1 MIKTLYSEINYGDMV
16 ELFYDTNKKNY
27 ILIIN
32 NKKLILNNKGVWL
45 DMDIKNIDLDYLDT
59 EISNF
64 DITDDINNKFE
75 DWINID
81 NFIDFLKR
89 EGIYD
94 NMKDTI
100 DMYMRFYHKEDKE
113 EVESYSNELEEE
125 VINFFKD
132 SVNES
137 IVESEDE

>member
-1 MIKTLYSEINYGDMV
+1 
-16 ELFYDTNKKNY
+16 
-27 ILIIN
+27 
-32 NKKLILNNKGVWL
+32 
-45 DMDIKNIDLDYLDT
+45 MDIKNIDLDYLDT

-75 DWINID
+75 DWINVD

-89 EGIYD
+89 EGICD
-94 NMKDTI
+94 NIKDLM
-100 DMYMRFYHKEDKE
+100 DQYMRFYPKEDKE
-113 EVESYSNELEEE
+113 EVENYSNELEEE

-137 IVESEDE
+137 IVESEED

>member
-1 MIKTLYSEINYGDMV
+1 
-16 ELFYDTNKKNY
+16 
-27 ILIIN
+27 
-32 NKKLILNNKGVWL
+32 
-45 DMDIKNIDLDYLDT
+45 MDIKNIDLDYLHT

-94 NMKDTI
+94 SMKDTM
-100 DMYMRFYHKEDKE
+100 DMYMRFYHKQDKE
-113 EVESYSNELEEE
+113 EVENYSNELKEE

-132 SVNES
+132 IINES
-137 IVESEDE
+137 IVESEED

>member
-1 MIKTLYSEINYGDMV
+1 
-16 ELFYDTNKKNY
+16 
-27 ILIIN
+27 
-32 NKKLILNNKGVWL
+32 
-45 DMDIKNIDLDYLDT
+45 MDIKNIDLDYLDT

-64 DITDDINNKFE
+64 DITDDINNKFN

-94 NMKDTI
+94 NIKDLM
-100 DMYMRFYHKEDKE
+100 DQYMRFYHKEDNE
-113 EVESYSNELEEE
+113 EVENYTNELQEE

>member
-1 MIKTLYSEINYGDMV
+1 
-16 ELFYDTNKKNY
+16 
-27 ILIIN
+27 
-32 NKKLILNNKGVWL
+32 
-45 DMDIKNIDLDYLDT
+45 MDIKNIDLDYLDT

-94 NMKDTI
+94 NIKDLM
-100 DMYMRFYHKEDKE
+100 DQYMRFYHKEDKE
-113 EVESYSNELEEE
+113 EIEKYSYELQEE

-137 IVESEDE
+137 IIESEDE

>member
-1 MIKTLYSEINYGDMV
+1 
-16 ELFYDTNKKNY
+16 
-27 ILIIN
+27 
-32 NKKLILNNKGVWL
+32 
-45 DMDIKNIDLDYLDT
+45 MDIKNNVINNIDLDYLDT

-64 DITDDINNKFE
+64 DITDSINDNFN

-100 DMYMRFYHKEDKE
+100 DMYMRFYHKQDIEVMEDFG
-113 EVESYSNELEEE
+113 NELQEE

-137 IVESEDE
+137 IVESEED

>member
-1 MIKTLYSEINYGDMV
+1 
-16 ELFYDTNKKNY
+16 
-27 ILIIN
+27 
-32 NKKLILNNKGVWL
+32 
-45 DMDIKNIDLDYLDT
+45 MDIKNIDLDYLDT

-64 DITDDINNKFE
+64 DITDDINNKFN
-75 DWINID
+75 DWINVD

-94 NMKDTI
+94 NIKDLM
-100 DMYMRFYHKEDKE
+100 DQYMIFYHKEDKE
-113 EVESYSNELEEE
+113 EVENYSNELQEE

-137 IVESEDE
+137 IVESEED

>member
-1 MIKTLYSEINYGDMV
+1 
-16 ELFYDTNKKNY
+16 
-27 ILIIN
+27 
-32 NKKLILNNKGVWL
+32 
-45 DMDIKNIDLDYLDT
+45 MDIKDSVIHNIDLDYLDT

-64 DITDDINNKFE
+64 DITDSIDYKF
-75 DWINID
+75 DNWMNID

-94 NMKDTI
+94 SMKDTM
-100 DMYMRFYHKEDKE
+100 DMYMRFYHKQDEE
-113 EVESYSNELEEE
+113 EVENYSNELQEE

-137 IVESEDE
+137 IVESEEDK

>member
-1 MIKTLYSEINYGDMV
+1 
-16 ELFYDTNKKNY
+16 
-27 ILIIN
+27 
-32 NKKLILNNKGVWL
+32 
-45 DMDIKNIDLDYLDT
+45 MDIKNNVIHNIDLDYLDT

-64 DITDDINNKFE
+64 DITDSINDNFN

-100 DMYMRFYHKEDKE
+100 DMYMRFYHKQDKE
-113 EVESYSNELEEE
+113 EVENYSNELQEE
-125 VINFFKD
+125 VIDFFKD

-137 IVESEDE
+137 IVESEED

>member
-1 MIKTLYSEINYGDMV
+1 
-16 ELFYDTNKKNY
+16 
-27 ILIIN
+27 
-32 NKKLILNNKGVWL
+32 
-45 DMDIKNIDLDYLDT
+45 MDIKNVDLDYLDT

-75 DWINID
+75 DWINVD

-94 NMKDTI
+94 NMKDLM
-100 DMYMRFYHKEDKE
+100 DQYMRFYHKEDKE
-113 EVESYSNELEEE
+113 EVENYSNELQEE